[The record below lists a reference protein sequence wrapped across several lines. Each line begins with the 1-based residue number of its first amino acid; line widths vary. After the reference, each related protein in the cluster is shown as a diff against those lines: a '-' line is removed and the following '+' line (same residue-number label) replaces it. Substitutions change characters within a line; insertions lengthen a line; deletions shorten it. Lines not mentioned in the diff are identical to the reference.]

1 MNAKQTSEIK
11 DHKRKIRKNVTEKE
25 LVSVAKG
32 MNKDGFSTEEIV
44 KETGLSIQLVKSI
57 QRK

>member
-11 DHKRKIRKNVTEKE
+11 DNKSKIKKSVTERE
-25 LVSVAKG
+25 LISVAKG
-32 MNKDGFSTEEIV
+32 MVKDGFSIEDIA